1 MALDVFIIELAID
14 TSVKYEISQN
24 LFNLVLSLLIKDLQ
38 VLSLIVDSTCQNWCF
53 CISWIWYIWFKDVCN
68 DLHSTSTHVLVKLNL
83 YSTSFYFDRS
93 RRCLG
98 ALSITSKKYTTKNEP
113 YKCDTLLFSLWWMN
127 VLRY

>member
-53 CISWIWYIWFKDVCN
+53 CIS
-68 DLHSTSTHVLVKLNL
+68 
-83 YSTSFYFDRS
+83 
-93 RRCLG
+93 
-98 ALSITSKKYTTKNEP
+98 
-113 YKCDTLLFSLWWMN
+113 
-127 VLRY
+127 